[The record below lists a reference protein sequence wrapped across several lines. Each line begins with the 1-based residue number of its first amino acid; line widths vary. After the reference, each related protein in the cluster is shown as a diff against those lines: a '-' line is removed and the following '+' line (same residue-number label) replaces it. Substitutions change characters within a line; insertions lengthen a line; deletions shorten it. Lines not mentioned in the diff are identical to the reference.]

1 MTLKTEKKP
10 ELVSKKNISILNI
23 KKNRIQF

>member
-1 MTLKTEKKP
+1 MTLKTEKKT

>member
-1 MTLKTEKKP
+1 MALKTEKKT